1 MSHSTLLQHAILIT
15 TQKKVD
21 AFQTF
26 LFEHV
31 VDLHVVYQTL
41 SIYMLLFPH
50 VANKTCVKSR
60 NTCIKKVI
68 TCNDSFRN
76 KQVTCDL
83 PFYRQHV
90 FNMYM
95 YR

>member
-1 MSHSTLLQHAILIT
+1 
-15 TQKKVD
+15 
-21 AFQTF
+21 
-26 LFEHV
+26 
-31 VDLHVVYQTL
+31 
-41 SIYMLLFPH
+41 MLLFPH